1 MNEADANFWVAVGV
15 GLGIGLL
22 IGAGLVYLMTRR
34 GSEEKTQAAIAAAQ
48 AEYRDQV
55 GEHFV
60 GTAKLVDGLTDS
72 YKALFDHLQAG
83 ADGLVDEETLR
94 LKLDEDDRVITLNRL
109 GRSSSALAAP
119 VAADALED
127 PVEKEPADPVEAR
140 VDAEP
145 DDDEKRLP
153 EEADV
158 DEGPASAPEV
168 DAAAVELATEEV
180 IVVDKAGVAAPETA
194 LEADGAVPET
204 DESSP
209 ENVELV
215 EVEPVEPTAADEVTP
230 SNGADEPVQ
239 VVEAEEP
246 EDAEPLPPPPTAETS
261 ERARERTA

>member
-83 ADGLVDEETLR
+83 ADDLVDEETLR
-94 LKLDEDDRVITLNRL
+94 LKLDEDDRVITLSRL
-109 GRSSSALAAP
+109 GRSSSALSAP
-119 VAADALED
+119 VAADAVED
-127 PVEKEPADPVEAR
+127 PVEREPADPVEAR
-140 VDAEP
+140 VEAESE
-145 DDDEKRLP
+145 DDETRLP
-153 EEADV
+153 EDADV
-158 DEGPASAPEV
+158 DEGPVSAPEV
-168 DAAAVELATEEV
+168 DAAAVELAAEEV
-180 IVVDKAGVAAPETA
+180 IVVDEAGVAAPATA
-194 LEADGAVPET
+194 LETDGAAPET
-204 DESSP
+204 
-209 ENVELV
+209 VELV
-215 EVEPVEPTAADEVTP
+215 EVETVEPTAADEVTP
-230 SNGADEPVQ
+230 SNEVVSSNGADEPVR

-246 EDAEPLPPPPTAETS
+246 EDSEALPPPPTPETP